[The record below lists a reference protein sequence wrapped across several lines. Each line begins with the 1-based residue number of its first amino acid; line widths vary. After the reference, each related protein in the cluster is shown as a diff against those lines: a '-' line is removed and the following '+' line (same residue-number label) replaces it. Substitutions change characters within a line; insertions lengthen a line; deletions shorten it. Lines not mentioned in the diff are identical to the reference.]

1 MSVILPDTSKEVV
14 NRQQADVKSELP
26 ESNPWLRAAFIKAI
40 IQGVGNRIF
49 DEGYLQMKNLIKQ
62 LSPFSAESVWL
73 QFWADVK
80 RLVPLAA
87 QPAQGPVTFTGT
99 IGAGVTAGEV
109 VSVSEIEYTLDSTI
123 VIAENLR
130 TVSSLTQTGGIA
142 LCLTDDD
149 HEFAT
154 GKVVTIAGVNE
165 DGYNG
170 DHTITVTGAKSFT
183 FEVNQGTAS
192 VATGTIT
199 ASMDSAT
206 GQLTADLTTTT
217 EGGAESNL
225 DSGAELTLQN
235 TIAGIDDTVSVQWD
249 GLTGGTDEETTTA
262 YQARI
267 VERWQNPLTEFNAA
281 RIKSVVKAIDGNTRV
296 WVYQPNEGDVVA
308 GTVKFYFARDNDDTI
323 IPDSGEISDALAAV
337 IAIKPGHTDD
347 ADVIGPGLTGLPIDI
362 EVDNIIPNT
371 ATMRTAV
378 WNTILSYYRGGID
391 ESENHT
397 PEKLNGA
404 IQQTYDVQ
412 GGIRINS
419 FTLVSPT
426 TTEAV
431 GQGEIAT
438 QGNTVINT

>member
-14 NRQQADVKSELP
+14 NRQQADVKAELP
-26 ESNPWLRAAFIKAI
+26 ESNPWLRAAFMKAI

-49 DEGYLQMKNLIKQ
+49 DEAYFQMKNLIKQ
-62 LSPFSAESVWL
+62 LSPFNAEGIWL

-80 RLVPLAA
+80 RLVPLSA

-109 VSVSEIEYTLDSTI
+109 ISVSEIEYTLDSTI

-130 TVSSLTQTGGIA
+130 TVSSLTQAGGIA
-142 LCLTDDD
+142 LCITDDD
-149 HEFAT
+149 HEFAG

-165 DGYNG
+165 TGYNG
-170 DHTITVTGAKSFT
+170 DHTITVTGSNSFT
-183 FEVNQGTAS
+183 FEVNQGTAAT
-192 VATGTIT
+192 ATGTIT

-225 DSGAELTLQN
+225 ASGAELTLQN
-235 TIAGIDDTVSVQWD
+235 TIAGIDDTISVQWD

-308 GTVKFYFARDNDDTI
+308 GTVKFYFVRDNDTSI
-323 IPDSGEISDALAAV
+323 VPESGEISDALAAV
-337 IAIKPGHTDD
+337 LAIKPGNTDD
-347 ADVIGPGLTGLPIDI
+347 ADVIGPGITDLPISI
-362 EVDNIIPNT
+362 EVDNIVPNT

-378 WNTILSYYRGGID
+378 GNTIRSYYRGGID
-391 ESENHT
+391 ESEDNT
-397 PEKLNGA
+397 PDKLRSA

-412 GGIRINS
+412 GGVRITS
-419 FTLVSPT
+419 FTLVLPT
-426 TTEAV
+426 TTETV